1 MQEKK
6 DTYYIHGSHP
16 EEQERLSKLNVIL
29 NEGYLKEMH
38 IQGRERILDV
48 GSGLG
53 QLTRM
58 MARQLGQEGSVLGIE
73 RDPDQIAT
81 AKRLAEKER
90 DELPVE
96 FRQGNALDLPLSPEE
111 WGSFDIVHT
120 RFVLEHVAQPD
131 RVVAQMVRA
140 CKPGGR
146 IILSDDDHS
155 SFKPTPEPAGFSY
168 LWQAYLRSYDRVGN
182 DPYVGSRLV
191 TLLHAHGIQE
201 IRNTLVFFGGCAHQ
215 PTFPLVAENLIGII
229 EGAKALML
237 KEQLIDPESYDL
249 AIKGLEHWKKLPD
262 AALWYG
268 VYWAE
273 GRRREN

>member
-1 MQEKK
+1 MQQEQNE
-6 DTYYIHGSHP
+6 TYYIHGSHP

-29 NEGYLKEMH
+29 NEGYLKEMQ

-53 QLTRM
+53 QFTRL
-58 MARQLGQEGSVLGIE
+58 MAQQLDSDGAVLGIE
-73 RDPDQIAT
+73 RDPDQIA
-81 AKRLAEKER
+81 AARRLAEQAG
-90 DELPVE
+90 DSDQVE
-96 FRQGNALDLPLSPEE
+96 FRQGNALDLPLSSED

-120 RFVLEHVAQPD
+120 RFVLEHVRQPD
-131 RVVAQMVRA
+131 AVVAQMVRA

-146 IILSDDDHS
+146 IILSDDDHA

-168 LWQAYLRSYDRVGN
+168 LWEAYLRSYDRMGN
-182 DPYVGSRLV
+182 DPYIGGRLV
-191 TLLHAHGIQE
+191 SLLHEQGVQQ

-215 PTFPLVAENLIGII
+215 AIFPYVADNLIGII

-237 KEQLIDPESYDL
+237 QEQLIDEQSYDL
-249 AIKGLEHWKKLPD
+249 AIKGLEHWKQLPD

-268 VYWAE
+268 MCWAE
-273 GRRREN
+273 GGKM